1 MSLYAKLAR
10 SGPSGFGYG
19 STAEDVTAGVDL
31 TGKRVLITG
40 CNSGIGFES
49 MRVLASRGAQV
60 LAVAR
65 SQEKAE
71 EACQK
76 AGGDCRPC
84 VAELSEP
91 ETIRTLVRQLND
103 RGEKLDIIL
112 LNAGVMA
119 LPKLQ
124 TAHGYEMQFFT
135 NHIGH
140 FLLGTGILPLL
151 ADAGRFVVLSSVAHR
166 QASSVGIDFNNLDG
180 SRGYNTWRFYGQSKL
195 ANLLFAREL
204 ARRFEGTGK
213 VATAVHPGVINTSL
227 GRHLG
232 SIGDVFYAVTGPLAL
247 KSIPQGAA
255 TQCWAAAHPDGA
267 HLNGKYLADCNIG
280 KTTKQAESAEL
291 ASRLWTESEKIV
303 ARWR

>member
-19 STAEDVTAGVDL
+19 STADDVTAGVDL

-60 LAVAR
+60 LGVAR

-71 EACQK
+71 EACRK
-76 AGGDCRPC
+76 AGGDCQPC

-91 ETIRTLVRQLND
+91 ETIRALVRQLND
-103 RGEKLDIIL
+103 RGEKLDVIM
-112 LNAGVMA
+112 LNAGIMA

-124 TAHGYEMQFFT
+124 TAYGYELQFFT

-151 ADAGRFVVLSSVAHR
+151 ADSGRFVVLSSLAHR
-166 QASSVGIDFNNLDG
+166 QAPSVGIDFANLDG
-180 SRGYNTWRFYGQSKL
+180 SRGYNPWRFYGQSKL

-204 ARRFEGTGK
+204 GRRFAGTRR
-213 VATAVHPGVINTSL
+213 VATAVHPGVIQTAL
-227 GRHLG
+227 GRHMG
-232 SIGDVFYAVTGPLAL
+232 SLGDVFFAVAGPLAL

-267 HLNGKYLADCNIG
+267 QLNGQYLSDCNVG
-280 KTTKQAESAEL
+280 KTTRQGESAEL
-291 ASRLWTESEKIV
+291 AARLWEESEKIV

>member
-1 MSLYAKLAR
+1 MSLYAKLTR
-10 SGPSGFGYG
+10 PGPSGFGYG

-49 MRVLASRGAQV
+49 MRVLAARGAQV

-112 LNAGVMA
+112 LNAGIMA

-124 TAHGYEMQFFT
+124 TAHGYELQFFT
-135 NHIGH
+135 NHVGH

-151 ADAGRFVVLSSVAHR
+151 TDAGRFVVLSSLAHR
-166 QASSVGIDFNNLDG
+166 QAPSAGIDF
-180 SRGYNTWRFYGQSKL
+180 
-195 ANLLFAREL
+195 ANLNR
-204 ARRFEGTGK
+204 
-213 VATAVHPGVINTSL
+213 
-227 GRHLG
+227 
-232 SIGDVFYAVTGPLAL
+232 
-247 KSIPQGAA
+247 
-255 TQCWAAAHPDGA
+255 
-267 HLNGKYLADCNIG
+267 
-280 KTTKQAESAEL
+280 
-291 ASRLWTESEKIV
+291 SR
-303 ARWR
+303 